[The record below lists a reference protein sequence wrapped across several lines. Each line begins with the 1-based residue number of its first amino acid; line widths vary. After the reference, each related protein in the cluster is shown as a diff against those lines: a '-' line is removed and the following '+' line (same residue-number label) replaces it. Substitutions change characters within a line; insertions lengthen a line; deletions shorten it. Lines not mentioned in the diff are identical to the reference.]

1 MIKIVLDAIIPADS
15 KLSMPSASEID
26 FSAYVIKHQIK
37 KIVRDFLVELTKS
50 SNEQFSNFFTDLNED
65 EKIKA
70 LNQCKLKN
78 VRLFSDFLKHVF
90 SAYYS
95 DIRVLS
101 LLEVGSLPPFP
112 IGNIISEDDDWTIL
126 MSVYERGSIYREV
139 DDGK

>member
-1 MIKIVLDAIIPADS
+1 MIKIVLDAIIPGDS

-26 FSAYVIKHQIK
+26 FNAYVIKHQIK

-78 VRLFSDFLKHVF
+78 IRLFSDFIKHVF
-90 SAYYS
+90 RAYYS
-95 DIRVLS
+95 DKMVLS
-101 LLEVGSLPPFP
+101 TLNVGSSPPFP
-112 IGNIISEDDDWTIL
+112 DGNVIKEDDWTIL
-126 MSVYERGSIYREV
+126 LPVYERGSIYRVLDE
-139 DDGK
+139 D

>member
-1 MIKIVLDAIIPADS
+1 MIKIVLDAIIPGDS

-26 FSAYVIKHQIK
+26 FNAYVIKHQIK

-50 SNEQFSNFFTDLNED
+50 SNEQFSNLFTDLNED

-78 VRLFSDFLKHVF
+78 IRLFSDFLKHVF

>member
-1 MIKIVLDAIIPADS
+1 MIKIVLDAIIPGDS

-26 FSAYVIKHQIK
+26 FNAYVIKHQIK

-78 VRLFSDFLKHVF
+78 IRLFSDFLKHVF

>member
-1 MIKIVLDAIIPADS
+1 MIKIVLDAIIPGDS

-78 VRLFSDFLKHVF
+78 IRLFSDFLKHVF

>member
-78 VRLFSDFLKHVF
+78 IRLFSDFLKHVF

>member
-1 MIKIVLDAIIPADS
+1 MIKIVLDAIIPGDS

-26 FSAYVIKHQIK
+26 FNAYVIKHQIK

-78 VRLFSDFLKHVF
+78 IRLFSDFLKHVF

-112 IGNIISEDDDWTIL
+112 DGNLINEDDDWTIL
-126 MSVYERGSIYREV
+126 LPVYERGSIYRVLDE
-139 DDGK
+139 D